1 MIGSESLL
9 SLELLFLNK
18 TTEER
23 GLTPPTHTYAFCK
36 ERLLVGSEAW
46 GLEPQARPQSTAF
59 ILSPL
64 PAPGEAHDVC
74 SRRASLPPT
83 QQSLPKPGEEGEPSP
98 GPCPPHAPAFSI
110 YFPDVLLLSLH

>member
-1 MIGSESLL
+1 MVGSESLL

-23 GLTPPTHTYAFCK
+23 GLTTPTHPFCK

-46 GLEPQARPQSTAF
+46 DLEPQARPQSTAF

-83 QQSLPKPGEEGEPSP
+83 QQSLPKPREEGELSP
-98 GPCPPHAPAFSI
+98 GPWSPHAPAFSI